1 MGKLRPIGS
10 EKLQG
15 DDKIRRMIEISNYNL
30 NVPKSINEN
39 SSMEYKKTL
48 VDGNTYHIIKEK
60 SGYVLKKGLNESV
73 AEYIEPIA
81 NRKYYSSYS
90 QAFKRLNLIVKEVND
105 NFGHKGNI
113 SLFNESD
120 DETKYYLNLDE
131 QGETPP
137 APAPAPAPQPQTPP
151 APAPEPS
158 AETPMTPEPEVDMS
172 DEMDVETMD
181 DEEQDEEVVT
191 YKSIQKTVGK
201 LAQKTREFLS
211 DEENQLDT
219 KQIKYIINS
228 ILSALPLEDLDED
241 DKEEIMTKFEGGEEE
256 GYEETETEIDTE
268 ETPIE
273 PPTEEMGMETPPAPP
288 TPEGE
293 MEESEHMYRH
303 GGPRTMKNRMDTE
316 NMFENMFNES
326 VVDKVLRKYFK
337 SQPTKK
343 VISESK
349 ISKNVKRN
357 LDGIERLSESF
368 AQEKSS
374 VKLVNK
380 YPHAKLL
387 GRNKKQQLVFEIN
400 SERIFVTQK
409 GSIL

>member
-1 MGKLRPIGS
+1 MGKLKPIGS

-15 DDKIRRMIEISNYNL
+15 EDKIRRMIEISNYNL
-30 NVPKSINEN
+30 SIPNSINEN

-90 QAFKRLNLIVKEVND
+90 QAFKRLNLIVKEIND
-105 NFGHKGNI
+105 NFGYKGNI

-120 DETKYYLNLDE
+120 DNTKYYLNLDE

-137 APAPAPAPQPQTPP
+137 ASTPAPQPQTPP
-151 APAPEPS
+151 ASAPEMSP
-158 AETPMTPEPEVDMS
+158 ETPMTPEPEVSVS
-172 DEMDVETMD
+172 DEIDVESMG

-211 DEENQLDT
+211 NEENQLDT
-219 KQIKYIINS
+219 KQIKYIVNS
-228 ILSALPLEDLDED
+228 ILSALPLEDLEEE
-241 DKEEIMTKFEGGEEE
+241 DKEEIMTKFEGGEDE
-256 GYEETETEIDTE
+256 GYEETELDTE

-288 TPEGE
+288 APEGE
-293 MEESEHMYRH
+293 MEESEHMYKH
-303 GGPRTMKNRMDTE
+303 NGVRTMRNRMDVE
-316 NMFENMFNES
+316 KEMFENMFNES

-337 SQPTKK
+337 SEPIKK
-343 VISESK
+343 LVSESK
-349 ISKNVKRN
+349 LSKNVQRN
-357 LDGIERLSESF
+357 LNGIEKLSESF

-374 VKLVNK
+374 LKLVNK
-380 YPHAKLL
+380 YPNAKLL

-400 SERIFVTQK
+400 SEKIFVTQK

>member
-90 QAFKRLNLIVKEVND
+90 QAFKRLNLIVKEVID

-273 PPTEEMGMETPPAPP
+273 PPTEEIL
-288 TPEGE
+288 
-293 MEESEHMYRH
+293 RL
-303 GGPRTMKNRMDTE
+303 RVKWKNQNICIDM
-316 NMFENMFNES
+316 
-326 VVDKVLRKYFK
+326 VVL
-337 SQPTKK
+337 
-343 VISESK
+343 E
-349 ISKNVKRN
+349 
-357 LDGIERLSESF
+357 L
-368 AQEKSS
+368 
-374 VKLVNK
+374 
-380 YPHAKLL
+380 
-387 GRNKKQQLVFEIN
+387 
-400 SERIFVTQK
+400 
-409 GSIL
+409 